1 MLEFKFVKTQNELES
16 ALDIRRNVFINEMGV
31 PESIELDE
39 LDTLGSPCE
48 HVLVL
53 YNSKPVGTARCNL
66 ISDSELKIQRFCFL
80 PQHRKNGFGKRL
92 LEFIESEFSKRGFN
106 YFYLEA
112 KFAVYEFYEKCGYK
126 KVSDVFIEANVPHVK
141 MEKRLQRL

>member
-53 YNSKPVGTARCNL
+53 YDNKPIGTLRANL
-66 ISDSELKIQRFCFL
+66 TIKDKVKIQRFCFL
-80 PQHRKNGFGKRL
+80 AEYRKLGFGKQL
-92 LEFIESEFSKRGFN
+92 LEFAENELHKKGYK
-106 YFYLEA
+106 YFFLEA
-112 KFAVYEFYEKCGYK
+112 KFSVHPFYEKCGYK
-126 KVSDVFIEANVPHVK
+126 KVSDIFYEVNVPHVK
-141 MEKRLQRL
+141 MVKEYNK

>member
-1 MLEFKFVKTQNELES
+1 MLEFKFVKTQNELNA

-39 LDTLGSPCE
+39 LDTLTSPCR

-53 YNSKPVGTARCNL
+53 YNEKPIGTARCNL
-66 ISDSELKIQRFCFL
+66 ITANKLKIQRFCFL

-112 KFAVYEFYEKCGYK
+112 KFSVYEFYEKCGYK
-126 KVSDVFIEANVPHVK
+126 KVSDVFTEANVPHVK
-141 MEKRLQRL
+141 MEKHYNK

>member
-92 LEFIESEFSKRGFN
+92 LEFIEGESILLSLDFEGVCAVHPKGDYHRAYQRGC
-106 YFYLEA
+106 
-112 KFAVYEFYEKCGYK
+112 V
-126 KVSDVFIEANVPHVK
+126 
-141 MEKRLQRL
+141 